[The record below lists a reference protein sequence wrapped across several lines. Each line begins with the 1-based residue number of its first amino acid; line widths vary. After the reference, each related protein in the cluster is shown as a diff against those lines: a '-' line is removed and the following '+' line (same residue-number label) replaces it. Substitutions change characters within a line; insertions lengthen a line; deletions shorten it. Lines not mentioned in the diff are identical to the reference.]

1 MKSRLRVIPN
11 QSAQVGFTAYGPI
24 FNVNMVFLVENQ
36 DLIIDGSELN
46 VRHENVESRNFRW
59 SGIAETFSEIND
71 SAGIKKIVSKDQSPI
86 AIKALVQGQFK
97 KFGRFQESGF
107 QLADK
112 HHHKSSGKPL

>member
-1 MKSRLRVIPN
+1 MTDL
-11 QSAQVGFTAYGPI
+11 VG
-24 FNVNMVFLVENQ
+24 NKQ
-36 DLIIDGSELN
+36 
-46 VRHENVESRNFRW
+46 
-59 SGIAETFSEIND
+59 
-71 SAGIKKIVSKDQSPI
+71 IVSKDQSPI